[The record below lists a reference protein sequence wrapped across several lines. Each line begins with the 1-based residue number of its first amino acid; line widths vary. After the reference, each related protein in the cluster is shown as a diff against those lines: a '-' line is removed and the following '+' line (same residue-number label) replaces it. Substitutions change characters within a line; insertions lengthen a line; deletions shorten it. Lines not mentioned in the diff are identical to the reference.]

1 MSIEEITKDKNLMRI
16 TWLTLSLTTQ
26 IREDDLLFALSSI
39 LEDYFLKYDS
49 EWLEQWMLAADKCA
63 KSGDPSA
70 LLEMM
75 AEATAIGRMIAVLE
89 DDPGFKSTLH

>member
-26 IREDDLLFALSSI
+26 IREDELLVALSSI
-39 LEDYFLKYDS
+39 VEDYFIKYDG
-49 EWLEQWMLAADKCA
+49 EWLEQWMHAADECA

-75 AEATAIGRMIAVLE
+75 AEATAVGRMITILE
-89 DDPGFKSTLH
+89 DDPGHKSTLH